1 MSFSRRQLFRTGS
14 TGVLALT
21 GLTVGSD
28 AIATPTRPSLPSPA
42 PVDRRPSMRC
52 HPAFDALERRHQV
65 RLAIEAWDS
74 ATGQRLRHRSTERFP
89 IMSVFKVLASSSLLR
104 DHDADGHVLDDTVLV
119 RTTDIVANS
128 PIVSGYVGR
137 RLSYAQLCAAAL
149 RYSDNTAGNLIL
161 RRIGGP
167 PAIARFARSLGD
179 HRTRL
184 DRNEPTLNTA
194 IPGDRRD
201 TTTAA
206 DLTDDLARLLLG
218 TALPSAARKRLT
230 GWMLGNTTSGERF
243 RAVLPK
249 GWTLADKTGSGDYG
263 SANDVGVFFRP
274 NGSAIVLSALSTK
287 GVADADYD
295 NDVLAEAA
303 QIVLTAFC

>member
-1 MSFSRRQLFRTGS
+1 MTLSRRQLFRTGS

-21 GLTVGSD
+21 GLAAGTD
-28 AIATPTRPSLPSPA
+28 AMAAPTPRCRSAFAT
-42 PVDRRPSMRC
+42 
-52 HPAFDALERRHQV
+52 LERRHQV
-65 RLAIEAWDS
+65 RLGIDAWDS
-74 ATGQRLRHRSTERFP
+74 ATGQRLRYRSTERFP
-89 IMSVFKVLASSSLLR
+89 ITSVFKVLAVSCLMR
-104 DHDADGHVLDDTVLV
+104 DHNQDGHVLDDTVLV
-119 RTTDIVANS
+119 RTADLVANS
-128 PIVSGYVGR
+128 PIVSGYGGR
-137 RLSYAQLCAAAL
+137 RISYAQLCAAGL

-167 PAIARFARSLGD
+167 HAITRFARSLGD

-184 DRNEPTLNTA
+184 DRTEPTLNTA

-206 DLTDDLARLLLG
+206 DQTRDLATLLRG
-218 TALPSAARKRLT
+218 AALPSAARRRLT
-230 GWMLGNTTSGERF
+230 GWMLGNTTSAERF
-243 RAVLPK
+243 RAVLPD

-287 GVADADYD
+287 GVAEADYD
-295 NDVLAEAA
+295 NAVLAEAA
-303 QIVLTAFC
+303 HLVLTAFG